1 MNALR
6 QALLQ
11 SRRRPRLAGAGSP
24 TIARGD
30 GYEFVELR
38 DYAAG
43 DDVRRIDWAATAR
56 TGKLQT
62 RVVLEDVSLTLGLI
76 LDTSTSM
83 NAGRARPLADAA
95 REACDAWAAA
105 AESGDRLFEEE
116 GDALPEALEAAL
128 RVFPRGTA
136 LLVVS
141 DFYDLP
147 KDDDLLIALAL
158 RFDCTALAARDP
170 WRDGLPL
177 RGFVRVRDAE
187 TGRQT
192 LLYVGARERRRF
204 SATVRDREATLLARF
219 EQCGWRAGIFDER
232 DGSHALFRAFGLQ

>member
-24 TIARGD
+24 TVARGD

-38 DYAAG
+38 EYVAG

-56 TGKLQT
+56 TGALQT
-62 RVVLEDVSLTLGLI
+62 RVVLEDVALTLAVI
-76 LDTSTSM
+76 VDASASM
-83 NAGRARPLADAA
+83 NAGRVRPLSHAA
-95 REACDAWAAA
+95 EEAAQTWAVA
-105 AESGDRLFEEE
+105 AESGDRFFEEHTASLAE
-116 GDALPEALEAAL
+116 TLDAAL
-128 RVFPRGTA
+128 RVWPRGAA

-147 KDDDLLIALAL
+147 QDDDLLVALSL

-170 WRDGLPL
+170 WHDGLPL

-187 TGRQT
+187 NAQQT
-192 LLYVGARERRRF
+192 FLYLGTRERERY
-204 SATVRDREATLLARF
+204 AAAVHEREQALMARF
-219 EQCGWRAGIFDER
+219 DACGWRAALFEEH
-232 DGSHALFRAFGLQ
+232 DGMHALFRAFGLR

>member
-1 MNALR
+1 MNPLR

-24 TIARGD
+24 AIARGD

-38 DYAAG
+38 DYVAG

-56 TGKLQT
+56 TGTLQT
-62 RVVLEDVSLTLGLI
+62 RVVLEDVALTLGVI
-76 LDTSTSM
+76 VDTSASM
-83 NAGRARPLADAA
+83 NVGHARPLARGAHEAA
-95 REACDAWAAA
+95 QAWAAA
-105 AESGDRLFEEE
+105 TEPGDRFFEDETAHLAQ
-116 GDALPEALEAAL
+116 ALDVAL
-128 RVFPRGTA
+128 RAYPRGTA

-147 KDDDLLIALAL
+147 QDDDLLIALAL

-170 WRDGLPL
+170 WYEELPL

-187 TGRQT
+187 TARQT
-192 LLYVGARERRRF
+192 LLYLGGRERRRF
-204 SATVRDREATLLARF
+204 TAAVRDREATLLARF
-219 EQCGWRAGIFDER
+219 EQCGWRAAVFDER
-232 DGSHALFRAFGLQ
+232 DGRHGLLRAFGLQ